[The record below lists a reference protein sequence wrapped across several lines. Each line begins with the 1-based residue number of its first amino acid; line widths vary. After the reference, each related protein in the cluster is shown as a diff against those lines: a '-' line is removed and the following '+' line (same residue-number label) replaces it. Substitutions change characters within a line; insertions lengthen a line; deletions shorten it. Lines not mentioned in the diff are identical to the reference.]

1 MIEFKMPALGAD
13 MDEGKLDEW
22 LVKPG
27 DTVTRGQV
35 VAVVETTKAAVEV
48 ECWQEGTV
56 TELLVPVGTTV
67 QVGAPLARLAEPGE
81 TVELAPATAPAPET
95 IAAVSE
101 PAPAAEVPTVVAVA
115 PPAQT
120 PTVTPPAP
128 PAPAVPAPAAPQY
141 HPRWVSPAARRLAS
155 SLGVH
160 VEALTG
166 TGPQGAVTLNDVEHA
181 AAHAK
186 TAEAPKPAAA
196 PGEPLSPKQLA
207 AKRGAEMRRSIA
219 AAMSRSK
226 REIPHYYLAH
236 EIVLD
241 NALQWLAER
250 NAQRS
255 ITERVLPAVLQIKA
269 VALAA
274 QRFGEFN
281 GFWRNDTFEPAEA
294 VHVGV
299 AISLRGGGLVAPA
312 IHDVADKKLDELM
325 AKLTDLVA
333 RARAFSLRSS
343 EMSDPTIT
351 VTNLGDQGVD
361 SVFGVI
367 YPQQVALVGFGKPGQ
382 HVRAVDGGIRI
393 ATTVQATLAA
403 DHRASDGHR
412 GALFLAAID
421 EVLSQPDLLEK

>member
-1 MIEFKMPALGAD
+1 MPALGAD
-13 MDEGKLDEW
+13 MDEGTLDEW

-27 DTVTRGQV
+27 DVVTRGQI

-56 TELLVPVGTTV
+56 VELLVPVGTTV

-81 TVELAPATAPAPET
+81 AAEPLPAPTVQAAPAVEALPTVEVTPVAEPTPRRSPEAP
-95 IAAVSE
+95 
-101 PAPAAEVPTVVAVA
+101 
-115 PPAQT
+115 
-120 PTVTPPAP
+120 PPAP
-128 PAPAVPAPAAPQY
+128 VAPVVTTPE
-141 HPRWVSPAARRLAS
+141 HHRRWVSPAARRLAQS
-155 SLGVH
+155 MGVD
-160 VEALTG
+160 VEAVSG

-181 AAHAK
+181 AADTRAAEPAK
-186 TAEAPKPAAA
+186 SVSAPAQ
-196 PGEPLSPKQLA
+196 GLSPKELA
-207 AKRGAEMRRSIA
+207 VKRGAEMRRSIA

-236 EIVLD
+236 EIVFD
-241 NALQWLAER
+241 NALNWLSER

-255 ITERVLPAVLQIKA
+255 VTERLLPAVLQLKA

-274 QRFGEFN
+274 RRFTEFN

-312 IHDVADKKLDELM
+312 IHDVTDKKIDDLM
-325 AKLTDLVA
+325 ANLSDLVA

-361 SVFGVI
+361 AVFGVI
-367 YPQQVALVGFGKPGQ
+367 YPQQVALVGFGRPTQ
-382 HVRAVDGGIRI
+382 RVRAVGGGIRI

-421 EVLSQPDLLEK
+421 EALQQPDLLEK